1 MRGWIRYRYGVIH
14 EDLGHEVKSE
24 VGGWVLY
31 QHGVIHEDLGHVR
44 SLGQKSGRVRYRHG
58 VFHEDLGHDVK
69 SNVGFCIDTVSSMR
83 I

>member
-1 MRGWIRYRYGVIH
+1 M
-14 EDLGHEVKSE
+14 
-24 VGGWVLY
+24 Y

-44 SLGQKSGRVRYRHG
+44 SLGQKSGWVRYRHG